1 MGVMCVLFVLTR
13 NSQRGCRRTG
23 LSFLLKASTGTMYT
37 LGSKVEKSQSTE
49 SFLSLSILKRHI
61 NKLLSLDLQKV
72 LRLQSTVYGLVLVR

>member
-1 MGVMCVLFVLTR
+1 
-13 NSQRGCRRTG
+13 
-23 LSFLLKASTGTMYT
+23 MYT